1 MDDHKAVI
9 SEDNKNVAKS
19 GIKYMLFFTRVVFI
33 WSRVVSEHHLHYV
46 GGTNISPRYQQ
57 HSMKGVSEVIK

>member
-33 WSRVVSEHHLHYV
+33 
-46 GGTNISPRYQQ
+46 
-57 HSMKGVSEVIK
+57 